1 MNKETVEFIEKLSYI
16 KAGILKSN
24 NNFQHEERKIKSF
37 ELIFVKQ
44 GELPLYQA
52 DKQVNIKENECLIVH
67 PGIQHGGLASTQ
79 GPLQFFWI
87 HFQLNSRKNL
97 GLLSYF
103 QLVKSIG

>member
-44 GELPLYQA
+44 GELPL
-52 DKQVNIKENECLIVH
+52 
-67 PGIQHGGLASTQ
+67 
-79 GPLQFFWI
+79 
-87 HFQLNSRKNL
+87 
-97 GLLSYF
+97 
-103 QLVKSIG
+103 